1 MAETRQK
8 ATFNLV
14 DRPDFPSTHDGM
26 IITSRDLSKHVN
38 ALMTRIF
45 ADYSGC
51 RIYVDQGSTGI
62 DGMLVTMNQNH
73 PVQLEL
79 YFNLGNHV
87 DGERRLY
94 AFRPITDSI
103 KDAVGEGKKRSYI
116 AQALGHNVA
125 ITQNKSSE
133 ITDDGIDI
141 LSTMLWYEVAT
152 RMSKNPT
159 AKEFNK
165 KGIIVEASTAN
176 GNTPYMTPNA
186 QRTVYNVV
194 RYVDICSILAMLFE
208 DDDKKLVYSVT
219 PIKPIM
225 PMTGGYVVP
234 NVGGDQKW
242 LFNVS
247 RINQETFFDLCN
259 EIGTFSSSNSLNIT
273 TDKY

>member
-62 DGMLVTMNQNH
+62 DGMPVTMNQNH

-94 AFRPITDSI
+94 AFRPIIDSI

-141 LSTMLWYEVAT
+141 LSSMLWYEVAT

-259 EIGTFSSSNSLNIT
+259 EIGTFSSSNGLNIT
-273 TDKY
+273 TDTY

>member
-62 DGMLVTMNQNH
+62 DGMPVTMNQNH

-259 EIGTFSSSNSLNIT
+259 EIGTFSSSNGLNIT
-273 TDKY
+273 TDTY

>member
-62 DGMLVTMNQNH
+62 DGMPVTMNQNH

-141 LSTMLWYEVAT
+141 LSSMLWYEVAT

-259 EIGTFSSSNSLNIT
+259 EIGTFSSSNGLNIT
-273 TDKY
+273 TDTY

>member
-62 DGMLVTMNQNH
+62 DGMPVTMNQNH

-103 KDAVGEGKKRSYI
+103 KDAVGEGKKRSYV

-141 LSTMLWYEVAT
+141 LSAMLWYEVAT

-176 GNTPYMTPNA
+176 GNTPYMTMNA

-259 EIGTFSSSNSLNIT
+259 EIGTFSSSNGLNIT
-273 TDKY
+273 TDTY

>member
-14 DRPDFPSTHDGM
+14 DKPEFPSTHDGM
-26 IITSRDLSKHVN
+26 IVTSRDLSKHIN
-38 ALMTRIF
+38 AIMTRIF
-45 ADYSGC
+45 ADYAGC
-51 RIYVDQGSTGI
+51 KIFVDQGSTGV
-62 DGMLVTMNQNH
+62 DGTPIVMNPNH

-79 YFNLGNHV
+79 YFNLGNRV

-94 AFRPITDSI
+94 AFKPITDTI
-103 KDAVGEGKKRSYI
+103 KDAVGERNKKSYV
-116 AQALGHNVA
+116 AMALGHNIA

-133 ITDDGIDI
+133 ITEDGIDI
-141 LSTMLWYEVAT
+141 LGDMLWYEVAA

-165 KGIIVEASTAN
+165 KGIVVEASTAS

-194 RYVDICSILAMLFE
+194 RYVDICSILSMLFE
-208 DDDKKLVYSVT
+208 DDGKKLVYSVT

-225 PMTGGYVVP
+225 PMVGGYIVP
-234 NVGGDQKW
+234 NAGGDQKW

-259 EIGTFSSSNSLNIT
+259 EIGTFSSSNGLNIV
-273 TDKY
+273 TDTY

>member
-62 DGMLVTMNQNH
+62 DGMPVTMNQNH

-141 LSTMLWYEVAT
+141 LSSMLWYEVAT

-247 RINQETFFDLCN
+247 SINQETFFDLCN
-259 EIGTFSSSNSLNIT
+259 EIGTFSSSNGLNIT
-273 TDKY
+273 TDTY

>member
-62 DGMLVTMNQNH
+62 DGMPVTMNQNH

-141 LSTMLWYEVAT
+141 LSSMLWYEVAT

-225 PMTGGYVVP
+225 PMVGGYVVP

-259 EIGTFSSSNSLNIT
+259 EIGTFSSSNGLNIT
-273 TDKY
+273 TDTY

>member
-62 DGMLVTMNQNH
+62 DGMPVTMNQNH

-103 KDAVGEGKKRSYI
+103 KDAVGEGKKRSYV

-141 LSTMLWYEVAT
+141 LSDMLWYEVAT

-176 GNTPYMTPNA
+176 GNTPYMTLNA

-259 EIGTFSSSNSLNIT
+259 EIGTFSSSNGLNIT
-273 TDKY
+273 TDTY

>member
-26 IITSRDLSKHVN
+26 IVTSRDLSKHVN

-62 DGMLVTMNQNH
+62 DGMPVTMNQNH

-103 KDAVGEGKKRSYI
+103 KDAVGEGKKRSYV

-259 EIGTFSSSNSLNIT
+259 EIGTFSSSNGLNIT
-273 TDKY
+273 TDTY

>member
-14 DRPDFPSTHDGM
+14 DRPDFPPTHDGM

-62 DGMLVTMNQNH
+62 DGMPVTMNQNH

-103 KDAVGEGKKRSYI
+103 KDAVGEGKKRSYV

-141 LSTMLWYEVAT
+141 LSDMLWYEVAT

-176 GNTPYMTPNA
+176 GNTPYMTLNA

-259 EIGTFSSSNSLNIT
+259 EIGTFSSSNGLNIT
-273 TDKY
+273 TDTY

>member
-14 DRPDFPSTHDGM
+14 DKPEFPSTHDGM

-62 DGMLVTMNQNH
+62 DGMPVTMNQNH

-103 KDAVGEGKKRSYI
+103 KDAVGEGKKRSYV

-176 GNTPYMTPNA
+176 GNTPYMTLNA

-259 EIGTFSSSNSLNIT
+259 EIGTFSSSNGLNIT
-273 TDKY
+273 TDTY

>member
-62 DGMLVTMNQNH
+62 DGMPVTMNQNH

-141 LSTMLWYEVAT
+141 LSSMLWYEVAT

-176 GNTPYMTPNA
+176 GNTPYTTPNA

-259 EIGTFSSSNSLNIT
+259 EIGTFSSSNGLNIT
-273 TDKY
+273 TDTY

>member
-14 DRPDFPSTHDGM
+14 DKPEFPSTHDGM

-62 DGMLVTMNQNH
+62 DGMPVTMNQNH

-87 DGERRLY
+87 DGEKRLY
-94 AFRPITDSI
+94 AFRPIVDSI

-141 LSTMLWYEVAT
+141 LSTMLWYEVAA

-159 AKEFNK
+159 SKEFNK

-208 DDDKKLVYSVT
+208 DDNKKLVYSVT

-225 PMTGGYVVP
+225 PMAGGYVVP

-259 EIGTFSSSNSLNIT
+259 EIGTFSSSNGLNIT
-273 TDKY
+273 TDTY

>member
-62 DGMLVTMNQNH
+62 DGMPVTMNQNH

-141 LSTMLWYEVAT
+141 LSSMLWYEVAT

-194 RYVDICSILAMLFE
+194 RYVDICSTLAMLFE

-259 EIGTFSSSNSLNIT
+259 EIGTFSSSNGLNIT
-273 TDKY
+273 TDTY

>member
-62 DGMLVTMNQNH
+62 DGMPVAMNQNH

-141 LSTMLWYEVAT
+141 LSSMLWYEVAT

-259 EIGTFSSSNSLNIT
+259 EIGTFSSSNGLNIT
-273 TDKY
+273 TDTY

>member
-62 DGMLVTMNQNH
+62 DGMPVTMNQNH

-87 DGERRLY
+87 DGEKRLY

-103 KDAVGEGKKRSYI
+103 KDAVGEGKKRSYV

-141 LSTMLWYEVAT
+141 LSDMLWYEVAT

-176 GNTPYMTPNA
+176 GNTPYMTLNA

-259 EIGTFSSSNSLNIT
+259 EIGTFSSSNGLNIT
-273 TDKY
+273 TDTY

>member
-62 DGMLVTMNQNH
+62 DGMPVTMNQNH

-87 DGERRLY
+87 DGERRLH

-141 LSTMLWYEVAT
+141 LSSMLWYEVAT

-259 EIGTFSSSNSLNIT
+259 EIGTFSSSNGLNIT
-273 TDKY
+273 TDTY

>member
-62 DGMLVTMNQNH
+62 DGMPVTMNQNH

-141 LSTMLWYEVAT
+141 LSSMLWYEVAT

-165 KGIIVEASTAN
+165 KGS
-176 GNTPYMTPNA
+176 
-186 QRTVYNVV
+186 
-194 RYVDICSILAMLFE
+194 
-208 DDDKKLVYSVT
+208 
-219 PIKPIM
+219 
-225 PMTGGYVVP
+225 
-234 NVGGDQKW
+234 
-242 LFNVS
+242 
-247 RINQETFFDLCN
+247 
-259 EIGTFSSSNSLNIT
+259 
-273 TDKY
+273 